1 MPAQSTAENQDETG
15 KKPEDE
21 KPAEST
27 DENHDETGKKPEA
40 ERFEKP
46 EDGKPANMAAENHD
60 EAGEKPGEELMER
73 FRGWIEENL
82 KDEAIRSKA
91 EEEMAKIAESL
102 AAGTIPEVLFELVTK
117 GADYDRAVSEAT
129 AAGELKGRNAKIAE
143 ERALQMEGDG
153 VPHPGAG
160 GDVYDM
166 PAPSIFEVARGA
178 W

>member
-1 MPAQSTAENQDETG
+1 MPAQSTAENQDETRKKPEEEMPAQSTAENQEENG
-15 KKPEDE
+15 EKPEDE

-27 DENHDETGKKPEA
+27 DENHDE
-40 ERFEKP
+40 
-46 EDGKPANMAAENHD
+46 D
-60 EAGEKPGEELMER
+60 GEKPGEELMGR

-82 KDEAIRSKA
+82 KDEAVRSKA